1 MKIAY
6 KAAKLTHI
14 CLCNFQN
21 MLSPETTENY
31 KYALLSQRLPKGSS
45 ALQ

>member
-1 MKIAY
+1 MKIAHET
-6 KAAKLTHI
+6 AKLTQI

-31 KYALLSQRLPKGSS
+31 KYALPSHCLPKGSF